1 MRKAIGKSVNPVR
14 LIARIG
20 VFSALAFVS
29 SAFLAIPYP
38 GGGYFSFGDAFILL
52 SSFLFGPFVGASVG
66 MISGACSDMMLA
78 SFAYIPFTLLAKAS
92 LGLCAGFAFKVSR
105 NGVKWPLLFAGP
117 ALQVLVYLVS
127 YWVFYGI
134 GGMANSYF
142 DLIQSFGCLLLALL
156 LDLGIRKAL
165 KNRHIP

>member
-1 MRKAIGKSVNPVR
+1 MRKAIGKSVNPVKT
-14 LIARIG
+14 IARIG

-66 MISGACSDMMLA
+66 MLSGACSDMMLA
-78 SFAYIPFTLLAKAS
+78 SFAYIPFTLFAKAA
-92 LGLCAGFAFKVSR
+92 LGLCAGFAYKVKGK
-105 NGVKWPLLFAGP
+105 GVKLLLLFAGP
-117 ALQVLVYLVS
+117 ALQVLAYLVS
-127 YWVFYGI
+127 YYVFYGV

-156 LDLGIRKAL
+156 LDLGIHKAL
-165 KNRHIP
+165 GKRHIP